1 MAFQCRLGAV
11 SEMDGLAQQKLM
23 HRCQLEAE
31 REALCALRLQM
42 A

>member
-1 MAFQCRLGAV
+1 MAFQYRLGAI

-31 REALCALRLQM
+31 REALGALRLQR